1 MPESKSGALP
11 LGDAPIQ
18 RPRTISAHYARFN
31 VSAACDAWPMF
42 ALFRT
47 LGAGFTGRDE
57 RFGCRMPIVYDEIM
71 KLKSE
76 GKEFQYT
83 ERDSMLYALGIG
95 FMRDPL
101 NEKELPFVYENGL
114 KAVPTMA
121 TVIAFGQSL
130 IGLTGVNF
138 LMLVH
143 GEQRLTIHKPLPP
156 FGDIVSDE
164 RIVGAYDKGPDKGAL
179 IVSEKVIREKDSG
192 EKLCTVSGTAF
203 ARGDGGFG
211 GPKEGA
217 PEPHPIPNRAPD
229 LAYETDTRPDQAF
242 LYALA
247 GDRNPLHRDPR
258 VARMAGFPRPILQ
271 GLCHLWYC
279 MPLCAVR
286 GVQLRP
292 CENREFR
299 RALLRAG
306 LPRRNN
312 RDRDVG
318 GRCGRLLSLEGEGAR
333 CGLSQQRQV
342 YACPVT
348 TLSHAPRPCW
358 LAAEHPRR
366 PAHSNC

>member
-1 MPESKSGALP
+1 
-11 LGDAPIQ
+11 
-18 RPRTISAHYARFN
+18 
-31 VSAACDAWPMF
+31 
-42 ALFRT
+42 
-47 LGAGFTGRDE
+47 
-57 RFGCRMPIVYDEIM
+57 MPIVYDEIM

-156 FGDIVSDE
+156 FGDIISDE

-271 GLCHLWYC
+271 GLCTYGIACRSVLS
-279 MPLCAVR
+279 AVCNYDPAKIGSFDVR
-286 GVQLRP
+286 FSAPVFPGETIVTEMWVDGVVAS
-292 CENREFR
+292 FR
-299 RALLRAG
+299 SKVKE
-306 LPRRNN
+306 
-312 RDRDVG
+312 RDVVCLNNG
-318 GRCGRLLSLEGEGAR
+318 KC
-333 CGLSQQRQV
+333 
-342 YACPVT
+342 
-348 TLSHAPRPCW
+348 TLVQ
-358 LAAEHPRR
+358 
-366 PAHSNC
+366 